1 MADMEAILE
10 AMEKA
15 LGDEYRPGRHHPTH
29 EDDTRRTFT
38 AYQGVDLDNNRNQ
51 NATVQQHL
59 SNAMVASHFANLMSL
74 RTQGVNFDRQ
84 INLDEV
90 SHLAAGLPVPM
101 AAIAAGIA
109 KAMED
114 HNAAHHDSS

>member
-1 MADMEAILE
+1 
-10 AMEKA
+10 
-15 LGDEYRPGRHHPTH
+15 
-29 EDDTRRTFT
+29 
-38 AYQGVDLDNNRNQ
+38 
-51 NATVQQHL
+51 
-59 SNAMVASHFANLMSL
+59 MVASHFANLMSL

-109 KAMED
+109 KAMDD
-114 HNAAHHDSS
+114 HNAAHHS